1 MDGGRRSG
9 SAETRLDQGRQSAV
23 VSAPP
28 SWAST
33 ATSASAR
40 PAAMT
45 PYSIARLSASF
56 LENNWT
62 NRFIRTSSRNYPTRA
77 YRSYR
82 QIWWRRPLAACKSL
96 RNYARELMKSCG
108 RRLGAGGLWRL
119 RGGWLGESSPQIV
132 FVGRFDGHARA
143 IAGAQAHLAVEID
156 IAVDLRRVP
165 GRTGDG
171 AVTIDLIDDDFDG
184 LADA

>member
-1 MDGGRRSG
+1 GRSG
-9 SAETRLDQGRQSAV
+9 SAETRLGQGRQSAV

-62 NRFIRTSSRNYPTRA
+62 NRFIRTSPRNYPTRA
-77 YRSYR
+77 YRSHR
-82 QIWWRRPLAACKSL
+82 QIWWRRPLAARKSL
-96 RNYARELMKSCG
+96 RKLCARVNEELRPALRRG
-108 RRLGAGGLWRL
+108 RALAFARRL
-119 RGGWLGESSPQIV
+119 
-132 FVGRFDGHARA
+132 ARR
-143 IAGAQAHLAVEID
+143 E
-156 IAVDLRRVP
+156 
-165 GRTGDG
+165 
-171 AVTIDLIDDDFDG
+171 
-184 LADA
+184 